1 MASVRCPGCGAKNSE
16 GSVKCRLCGY
26 DLRGHSEVPMSQP
39 KAGSAQL
46 RSGSL
51 KGVVLLAVLA
61 VGGIVLAGVLL
72 GVLPGGDVITDLR
85 NKIPAIAAKSSDGWE
100 EFTEPAADFKATMPV
115 DRTQQQVPFQWS
127 TSGTADEWV
136 STLGPD
142 DDPDTT
148 LAVGWT
154 TVPIDATQ
162 TPAARLTSLSIAWAE
177 SMGGKVDD
185 SEETTF
191 QGQPAL
197 LVQVEGMRSASGDLV
212 TVRALL
218 IERGDTLYVLR
229 SRSVYSDHPQFDRL
243 VNGFAML

>member
-51 KGVVLLAVLA
+51 KGVMFLAVLA

-72 GVLPGGDVITDLR
+72 GVLPGGDVLTDLR
-85 NKIPAIAAKSSDGWE
+85 NKIPAIATQTNDGWE
-100 EFTEPAADFKATMPV
+100 EFTEADANFKATMPV
-115 DRTQQQVPFQWS
+115 DRTEGQIPFQWS
-127 TSGTADEWV
+127 TSGTADQWV

-142 DDPDTT
+142 DDPDTA
-148 LAVGWT
+148 LSVGWAT
-154 TVPIDATQ
+154 IPVDAQ
-162 TPAARLTSLSIAWAE
+162 TPAARLASLSIAWAE
-177 SMGGKVDD
+177 SMGGKVSD

-197 LVQVEGMRSASGDLV
+197 LVQVEGMRNGAGDLV

-218 IERGDTLYVLR
+218 IERGETLYVLS
-229 SRSVYSDHPQFDRL
+229 SRSVYADHPQFDRL
-243 VNGFAML
+243 VNGFALL